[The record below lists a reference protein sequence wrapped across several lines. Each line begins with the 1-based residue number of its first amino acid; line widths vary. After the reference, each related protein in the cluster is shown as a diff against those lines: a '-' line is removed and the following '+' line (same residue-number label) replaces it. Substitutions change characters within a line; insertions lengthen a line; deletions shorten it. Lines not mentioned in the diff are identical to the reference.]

1 MKQISFY
8 DLMRASQYF
17 AEASASLAN
26 AFAFANQDFIEKKDI
41 LCCSKFHLSLAI
53 TEYKR
58 GERYLISFLKDE
70 NLNFLDL
77 DDIPHTNEEL
87 I

>member
-8 DLMRASQYF
+8 DLMRASQSF
-17 AEASASLAN
+17 AEAAASLAN
-26 AFAFANQDFIEKKDI
+26 AFAFANQNYIEKKDI

-53 TEYKR
+53 SEYKR
-58 GERYLISFLKDE
+58 GESYLISFLKDE
-70 NLNFLDL
+70 NLNFFDL
-77 DDIPHTNEEL
+77 DDIHNTNEEL

>member
-8 DLMRASQYF
+8 ELMRASQSF
-17 AEASASLAN
+17 AEAAASLAQ
-26 AFAFANQDFIEKKDI
+26 AFASANQDFIEKKDV

-53 TEYKR
+53 SEYRR
-58 GERYLISFLKDE
+58 GEHYLINFLNDE
-70 NLNFLDL
+70 NLNFFDL
-77 DDIPHTNEEL
+77 DNIPHTNEEL